1 MIQSRIRLMKLL
13 IFFRQGCCLCDSLK
27 DQLLKLNFD
36 EIKPPLKLVE
46 IDIDRFDL
54 YQNKYKKFDYEVPV
68 IALRA
73 LNSDEI
79 IQLPRVSPRLKDLQL
94 KNWLQKNI
102 NKSLTKNF

>member
-1 MIQSRIRLMKLL
+1 MKLL
-13 IFFRQGCCLCDSLK
+13 IFFRKGCCICDTLK
-27 DQLLKLNFD
+27 DNLLRLDFD
-36 EIKPPLKLVE
+36 EIKPPLTLEE

-68 IALRA
+68 IALKD

-102 NKSLTKNF
+102 NKLLAKNF